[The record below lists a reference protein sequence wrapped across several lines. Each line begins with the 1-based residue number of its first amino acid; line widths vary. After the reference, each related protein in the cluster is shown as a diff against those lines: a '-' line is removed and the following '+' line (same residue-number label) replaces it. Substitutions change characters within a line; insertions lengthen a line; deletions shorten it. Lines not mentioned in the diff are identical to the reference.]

1 MTFEGFPEEGLAF
14 LTELGSQNKAWFD
27 DHRPVYKATVADPA
41 KLFVTALGNELQTR
55 ISDEIEAQPKTNGSI
70 GPINND
76 LRFSPDASPYKD
88 HLLFRFWEGPS
99 KKVAPTLFVRMSPS
113 DGIGFAA
120 GLMFA
125 DVKQWRSLIDDE
137 QSGGRL
143 ASSLAALVTETG
155 ADVVGQALKKVPK
168 PYSPDHPRADLLR
181 HKMIQAR
188 WVEPTP
194 ANISSAD
201 FVDFCATQLT
211 RCAPV
216 HDALLSFV
224 Q

>member
-1 MTFEGFPEEGLAF
+1 MTFEGFPAEGLAF
-14 LTELGSQNKAWFD
+14 LSELGSQNKAWFD
-27 DHRPVYKATVADPA
+27 DRRSIYKAMVADPA
-41 KLFVTALGNELQTR
+41 KLFVTALGTELQTR

-76 LRFSPDASPYKD
+76 LRFSPDASPYKN

-99 KKVAPTLFVRMSPS
+99 KKVAPTLFVRMSPR
-113 DGIGFAA
+113 DGIGFAS
-120 GLMFA
+120 GLMFS
-125 DVKQWRSLIDDE
+125 DVKHWRALVDDE
-137 QSGGRL
+137 LSGGRL
-143 ASSLAALVTETG
+143 ASSLDTLVKETG
-155 ADVVGQALKKVPK
+155 AEVVGQELKKVPK
-168 PYSPDHPRADLLR
+168 PYPADHPRADLLR

-194 ANISSAD
+194 TSISSSD

-211 RCAPV
+211 RCALV

-224 Q
+224 R